1 MLFDSRADGAVRQTD
16 TDFVQMAQTYAEKE
30 RHGHVPTAAGH
41 ADLSAHAHAQRL
53 GGNLAQRFPGGPGH
67 ASFLVFLRDQAL
79 ALGGDHRPLNDAHH
93 AGEKIAAEIRS
104 RRTNLGFLQ
113 FFSALLFFLAALG
126 HGDHDRGP
134 RHFPAPGGKIPIHET
149 SLLFWTH
156 GGGKGRLTAAARI
169 RSAYYTMPWPVCKGS
184 APPGLHFWR
193 FCGFIRKEKNEKRM
207 ENERSADAWNERAI

>member
-1 MLFDSRADGAVRQTD
+1 MSPPQRATPI
-16 TDFVQMAQTYAEKE
+16 FP
-30 RHGHVPTAAGH
+30 PT
-41 ADLSAHAHAQRL
+41 LMPSAL
-53 GGNLAQRFPGGPGH
+53 EEYLAQRFPGGPGH
-67 ASFLVFLRDQAL
+67 ASFLVFLRNQAL

-113 FFSALLFFLAALG
+113 FLSALLFFLAALG

-134 RHFPAPGGKIPIHET
+134 RHFPAPGGKISIHET

-156 GGGKGRLTAAARI
+156 GGGKGRLTAAAPI

-193 FCGFIRKEKNEKRM
+193 FCGFIRKEKTKKEWRTRGARTRGTK
-207 ENERSADAWNERAI
+207 EQFEPFSK